1 MMAKVRRRVA
11 SRAISP
17 EVGVG
22 ARFSITNAVRQ
33 WFNLPRSLDFSD
45 TLGGMCRKVNCRKC
59 GKPSWSGCGAHV
71 EQVLGDVPKSQ
82 RCQCSAQAKVATGG
96 TGSFI
101 SKVLKKIGGTK

>member
-17 EVGVG
+17 VARVG

-71 EQVLGDVPKSQ
+71 EQVLGDVPQSQ
-82 RCQCSAQAKVATGG
+82 RCQCKMQAKNVEPAKRT
-96 TGSFI
+96 FM
-101 SKVLKKIGGTK
+101 SKLLKKISK